1 MNYRAPA
8 KLPRQPHSPH
18 FNQHN
23 NCMRQW
29 MHAKG
34 RQSLFLVYFPY
45 ARPEMSTSRHRKTPL
60 SDPSLWHLPDP
71 TFITSC
77 TNFPGAKTLF
87 KLLKNKHVRVGN
99 GNAPELGAE
108 SRDRRQLSCW
118 EGSGGLKWGSGGS

>member
-1 MNYRAPA
+1 MDACQGEAIALPSVFSVCQARNVDLAP
-8 KLPRQPHSPH
+8 S
-18 FNQHN
+18 
-23 NCMRQW
+23 
-29 MHAKG
+29 
-34 RQSLFLVYFPY
+34 
-45 ARPEMSTSRHRKTPL
+45 EDPL

-118 EGSGGLKWGSGGS
+118 EGSGGLVGGSGGS